1 MFLCFPIIFI
11 ISISETRSERSL
23 SVASSGESKSGKQKC
38 QEESKCFV
46 KLSIQLLHRHVGFW
60 W

>member
-23 SVASSGESKSGKQKC
+23 SVASSGESKRGNKRLLKE
-38 QEESKCFV
+38 QENKRFAKWLMPTAV
-46 KLSIQLLHRHVGFW
+46 
-60 W
+60 